1 MSKRIRQENFVNG
14 DKGNVKS
21 TNNQWSKPKTRLP
34 ARWLYCPPMGKV
46 VARKFL
52 PMKTPLDTSYDHLI
66 ESPKY
71 YFHPDMV
78 FRTPLRDVN
87 PGAQILLWI
96 DLTNSTSF
104 YQPSEIP
111 SPCKYEKIKMVGHGE
126 APSVEQTDRFIGIV
140 DKFFE
145 EHPNDIVVVHCT
157 HGFNRTGFL
166 IASYLFKR
174 DGLSIEMAVQEFAS
188 SRPMGIYKQLYLDE
202 LHQRFGD
209 EDDEKI
215 ESHGRPLWENGPL
228 SNEEFTMD
236 GIFTIGEEKELN
248 SNGHQQQ
255 NDLSISPSTSNLNI
269 DNLVFNSNSS
279 SPGKKAKT
287 APLFMDGRVPNVN
300 FVDDPDLRKSVQNQ
314 AINYCGYKGKG
325 FPGSQPVSLEG
336 PYGTNNIQFLAME
349 PYMVSWK
356 ADGVRYLVLIDGP
369 NRVFAFDRDN
379 NPFQINNVTFLN
391 AKAKCLSHLKCP
403 ISDDDYLKETLV
415 DAEMVIDT
423 FEGKEIPRLLI
434 YDLIYFNNFNM
445 KKEKF
450 SVRFEAIEKELISP
464 RIEAFKAGIINRD
477 SEPMGVRRKSF
488 WPIESTYKL
497 FQPGFLGAVTSCHE
511 IDGIVFQPVN
521 RHYEPGRFDYLLKW
535 KPPEL
540 STIDFR
546 LEIKKIQRPGEL
558 TQWVGDL
565 HVLHLDRPFG
575 RLLKVTNQMR
585 QYDKKIIECKFV
597 RDKGVC
603 GWEFMRERT
612 DKSHPNA
619 LSTAESV
626 LNTIKYPINRDDIL
640 NFIHSFIT
648 KKRQEQQ
655 QKHENVH

>member
-1 MSKRIRQENFVNG
+1 MSKRIRQENSVNG
-14 DKGNVKS
+14 NNGNVQSPNK
-21 TNNQWSKPKTRLP
+21 QWLKPKTRLP

-71 YFHPDMV
+71 YFHPEMV

-87 PGAQILLWI
+87 SGAQILLWI
-96 DLTNSTSF
+96 DLTNSNSF
-104 YQPSEIP
+104 YQPCEIP

-126 APSVEQTDRFIGIV
+126 APSVEQTDKFIEIV

-166 IASYLFKR
+166 ISSYLFKH
-174 DGLSIEMAVQEFAS
+174 DGLSIEMAIQEFAS
-188 SRPMGIYKQLYLDE
+188 ARPMGIYKQLYLDE
-202 LHQRFGD
+202 LHQRYGD

-236 GIFTIGEEKELN
+236 GIFTIGEEKNLN
-248 SNGHQQQ
+248 
-255 NDLSISPSTSNLNI
+255 DDFIPSTSNLNI
-269 DNLVFNSNSS
+269 DNSN
-279 SPGKKAKT
+279 SPGKKAKKT
-287 APLFMDGRVPNVN
+287 PLFMDGRVPNVY
-300 FVDDPDLRKSVQNQ
+300 FVEDPELRKSVQ
-314 AINYCGYKGKG
+314 
-325 FPGSQPVSLEG
+325 SQPVSLEG
-336 PYGTNNIQFLAME
+336 PYGDGTSNNIQFLEME
-349 PYMVSWK
+349 PYI
-356 ADGVRYLVLIDGP
+356 YLVLIDGY

-391 AKAKCLSHLKCP
+391 KKAKCLSPLKSL
-403 ISDDDYLKETLV
+403 ISEEDYLKGTLV
-415 DAEMVIDT
+415 DAEMVIDNV
-423 FEGKEIPRLLI
+423 EGKEIPRLLI
-434 YDLIYFNNFNM
+434 YDLIYFNNINL

-450 SVRFEAIEKELISP
+450 SIRFKAIDDELIKP
-464 RIEAFKAGIINRD
+464 RIEALKLGIINRD
-477 SEPMGVRRKSF
+477 CQSMGVRRKDF
-488 WPIESTYKL
+488 WPIKETYKI
-497 FQPGFLGAVTSCHE
+497 FQPGFLENVTSCHE
-511 IDGIVFQPVN
+511 IDGLVFQPVN
-521 RHYEPGRFDYLLKW
+521 RPYVAGRYDYLLKW

-540 STIDFR
+540 ATIDFR

-558 TQWVGDL
+558 TEWIGEL
-565 HVLHLDRPFG
+565 HVLHLDTPFA

-585 QYDKKIIECKFV
+585 QYDRKIIECKYV
-597 RDKGVC
+597 REKG

-619 LSTAESV
+619 YLTAKSV
-626 LNTIKYPINRDDIL
+626 LNTIKYPINRNDIL
-640 NFIHSFIT
+640 NFIHSFVT
-648 KKRQEQQ
+648 RKEQL
-655 QKHENVH
+655 KNENN